1 LFCGLQSKIK
11 PIYCQFIKKKNRY
24 LGIVHCFFVRFTSM
38 STKLHYIPTYINIPL
53 EFEIANVGKRALA
66 FLIDMFIKSVYFFA
80 MLASFGGNEYLLY
93 VTQIPLLLYSFLFE
107 WLNKGQTPGKWLMRI
122 QVISIEG
129 NLPSVYQC
137 ATRWLFNLVD
147 VWSLMLFSFLNPL
160 FATFGVFSPFFGFL
174 LIVFTPK
181 NQRFGDMAANTVVIN
196 IKEQQVS
203 LKDTV
208 IAYADYSQNYEPQ
221 FPEVMRL
228 SDGDL
233 NKIKYY
239 AETAGHDDVEIIKLL
254 ATRIK
259 ELLTI
264 QTDLND
270 FKFLNQLLTDYNYYA
285 KEA

>member
-1 LFCGLQSKIK
+1 MASKLF
-11 PIYCQFIKKKNRY
+11 N
-24 LGIVHCFFVRFTSM
+24 V
-38 STKLHYIPTYINIPL
+38 PTYINIPL
-53 EFEIANVGKRALA
+53 GFEIANIGKRALA
-66 FLIDMFIKSVYFFA
+66 FIIDLFIKVIYFLSMSITFGENDFI
-80 MLASFGGNEYLLY
+80 MSLAVIPFLLY
-93 VTQIPLLLYSFLFE
+93 TFLFE
-107 WLNKGQTPGKWLMRI
+107 WLNKGQTLGKWLMRI
-122 QVISIEG
+122 RVISIEG

-147 VWSLMLFSFLNPL
+147 VWLLMLLSFINPL
-160 FATFGVFSPFFGFL
+160 LGVVGIISPFIGL
-174 LIVFTPK
+174 TVIAITPK
-181 NQRFGDMAANTVVIN
+181 SQRIGDMAANTVLIST
-196 IKEQQVS
+196 KEQQVS

-239 AETAGHDDVEIIKLL
+239 AETAGHDDAEIIKLL

-264 QTDLND
+264 QTDLSD
-270 FKFLNQLLTDYNYYA
+270 LKFLNQLLTDYNHYA

>member
-1 LFCGLQSKIK
+1 MASKLF
-11 PIYCQFIKKKNRY
+11 N
-24 LGIVHCFFVRFTSM
+24 V
-38 STKLHYIPTYINIPL
+38 PTYINIPL
-53 EFEIANVGKRALA
+53 GFEIANIGKRALA
-66 FLIDMFIKSVYFFA
+66 FIIDLFIKVIYFLS
-80 MLASFGGNEYLLY
+80 MSITFGENDFIMSLVVIPFLLY
-93 VTQIPLLLYSFLFE
+93 TFLFE
-107 WLNKGQTPGKWLMRI
+107 WLNKGQTLGKWLMRI
-122 QVISIEG
+122 RVISIEG

-147 VWSLMLFSFLNPL
+147 AWSLILLSFINPVL
-160 FATFGVFSPFFGFL
+160 GVVGVISPFIGL
-174 LIVFTPK
+174 TVIAITPK
-181 NQRFGDMAANTVVIN
+181 SQRIGDMAANTVLIST
-196 IKEQQVS
+196 KEQQVS

-239 AETAGHDDVEIIKLL
+239 AETAGHDDAEIIKLL

-264 QTDLND
+264 QTDLSD
-270 FKFLNQLLTDYNYYA
+270 LKFLNQLLTDYNHYA